1 MAWCCPVS
9 SGSKVMYNSMLAVGK
24 HWDWWEAKNL
34 LSEDGM
40 IMIGSQVYIFTITR
54 QQGESPATT

>member
-1 MAWCCPVS
+1 
-9 SGSKVMYNSMLAVGK
+9 MYNSMLVAVGK

-40 IMIGSQVYIFTITR
+40 IMIGSQVYIFTTTR
-54 QQGESPATT
+54 QQGESPAMT